1 MNGDTEAMLDGLRD
15 YVWSIKGKTNIDKTI
30 QDYFDENGYDF
41 SGDDEEDEDDWGDDE
56 DW

>member
-1 MNGDTEAMLDGLRD
+1 MNGDMEAMLDGLRD

-30 QDYFDENGYDF
+30 QDYFDENGYEF
-41 SGDDEEDEDDWGDDE
+41 GEDEEDEDDWGDDE